1 MDTNGLIYDAV
12 RVVGSNKGISNQEYE
27 DLIIETVC
35 NKISEYVA
43 LFRPSG
49 NVFIAFDG
57 VAPVAKLNQQRERRY
72 KSWFTSVV
80 EQTIAQKNALL
91 DPLSSAT
98 PATPAT
104 PAVAHKAWNTS
115 SITPGTLFM
124 NKLNTRMRDYCE
136 VNARVIGNTVAY
148 I

>member
-35 NKISEYVA
+35 NKISEYIA

-49 NVFIAFDG
+49 KVLIAFDG

-72 KSWFTSVV
+72 KSWFTSIV
-80 EQTIAQKNALL
+80 EQTINQKMRY
-91 DPLSSAT
+91 
-98 PATPAT
+98 
-104 PAVAHKAWNTS
+104 W
-115 SITPGTLFM
+115 TLCRLPRPPRPPSLI
-124 NKLNTRMRDYCE
+124 KHGIPPQSRQVHYS
-136 VNARVIGNTVAY
+136 
-148 I
+148 